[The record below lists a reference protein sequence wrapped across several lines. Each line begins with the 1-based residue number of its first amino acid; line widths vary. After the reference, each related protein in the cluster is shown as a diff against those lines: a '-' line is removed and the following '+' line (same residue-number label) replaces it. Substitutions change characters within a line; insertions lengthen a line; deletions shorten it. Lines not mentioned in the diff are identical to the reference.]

1 MAQQNVQVP
10 AAGKGGVAGKATTTS
25 AGVPGAQN
33 AQGMTGQTAAD
44 GGKNWEQEYK
54 QLQDKYNA
62 DMKKL
67 TTDIDRIRSTFQ
79 KNEAAKESEW
89 RQRYEQMKN
98 DSHQRVIS
106 VLPEQD
112 REAYEQQRLYEEYQE
127 LQQKYA
133 ALEQEVQ
140 DTRSMGD
147 AVKAFAQMGIGLDK
161 LDLSQGLRSVMS
173 SGWAA
178 AAQELAE
185 SKAALAQATQAVNQQ
200 PTSEQAPTQSSDQ
213 TEISPPNV
221 FTASGGAQIGKTW
234 GDSIKAAENILGKTG
249 LDEESVFRAVE
260 NGELDPKILPG
271 VE

>member
-10 AAGKGGVAGKATTTS
+10 AGGKGGVAGKAMSAS

-33 AQGMTGQTAAD
+33 AQGMASQPAAD

-54 QLQDKYNA
+54 QLQDKYNS

-79 KNEAAKESEW
+79 KSEAAKESEW

-98 DSHQRVIS
+98 ESHQRVIS
-106 VLPEQD
+106 VLPEGD
-112 REAYEQQRLYEEYQE
+112 REAYEQQRLYDEYQE

-140 DTRSMGD
+140 DTRSIGD
-147 AVKAFAQMGIGLDK
+147 AVRAFAAMGIGLDK
-161 LDLSQGLRSVMS
+161 IDLSQGLRSVME

-178 AAQELAE
+178 AGKELAE
-185 SKAALAQATQAVNQQ
+185 SRAALAQASQAANQQ
-200 PTSEQAPTQSSDQ
+200 STAEQTTTQSSDQ
-213 TEISPPNV
+213 SEVSPPNV
-221 FTASGGAQIGKTW
+221 FTASGGAQVGKTW
-234 GDSIKAAENILGKTG
+234 GDTIKAAENILGKTG
-249 LDEESVFRAVE
+249 MDEESVFRAVE

-271 VE
+271 ME